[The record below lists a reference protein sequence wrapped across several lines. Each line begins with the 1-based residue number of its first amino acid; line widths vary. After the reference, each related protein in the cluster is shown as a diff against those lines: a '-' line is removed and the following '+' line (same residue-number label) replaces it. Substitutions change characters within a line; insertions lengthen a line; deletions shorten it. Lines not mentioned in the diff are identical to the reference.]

1 MSPLNSAKEDKKY
14 WRSLSE
20 LSETEEFQEFVSRE
34 FQDVDVGQN
43 GSVSRRRFM
52 QLMGASLTLTGA
64 TGCWE
69 KEKILPHTRRPAGVV
84 PGKSKMFTSV
94 MDMAGV
100 GLPLSVTSFDGRPIK
115 VDGNKN
121 HPSTSG
127 GSTGFAQASILD
139 IYDPDRLG
147 KVLRRN
153 GGSAAT
159 PSDWSA
165 FEEWAKPHFA
175 GLAASAGKGLTILS
189 EANASLSVAAQK
201 AKLMA
206 SMPEAQWVEYEAIS
220 DENAR
225 AASRLA
231 FGGDYRSDID
241 LTKAHII
248 VDVDAGLL
256 SAHPNHIQ
264 HSRDWGS
271 QRNPEAGKMNRMYAI
286 ESRMT
291 NTGMGAEHRLGL
303 RHEQI
308 KSFMLLLEAELAAQG
323 VDTGAPKIKVGKFS
337 SDKKVQK
344 WVKALSKDLVK
355 HQGNCVVAVGDQHP
369 ADVIALGHRLNVA
382 LGNMGKSVSL
392 RQLPEQGR
400 QGHSEGLKAVTEA
413 MNAGTVDTLLILGGN
428 PSYSAPADV
437 DFAGALS
444 KVKNSIFLTVTPNE
458 TSLGCSWSLP
468 RTHYLETWNE
478 SRTWDGTVSIAQ
490 PLIEPLFDGRAVA
503 EVLAFLRNDPASSL
517 ALTRAV
523 FSGLAS
529 PAEPVA
535 EKAKAEATTET
546 EAPAVIDV
554 ELAALPKVDGAEWAW
569 RKAIHDG
576 FIKDTAYPVVQPEL
590 LSFVVSAPSKRADL
604 TFDELKNGEFEL
616 TFFADSKV
624 HDGRFANNGWL
635 QEVPDFLTKL
645 TWDNAAILSP
655 ATAKRLGVEDE
666 DLIKLRAEGVEL
678 EIAALVVPGQPTG
691 SISLAIGYG
700 RTAAGF
706 VGGYTE
712 LGIAQQVVG
721 VDVQPLRLL
730 ATQHQRNDLVIEKTG
745 KKFKLACTQEH
756 HNIDQT
762 GLEER
767 EKRALTLIREST
779 LAEYT
784 SDPKRFKN
792 MDHYQP
798 SQLLSLF
805 DEHEY
810 KDIKWGMSIDLTNC
824 NGCNACVIACNA
836 ENIVPVVGKDQVLR
850 GREMHWMRIDRYFAG
865 DPEDPQV
872 LSQPVSCV
880 QCQNAPCEQ
889 VCPVAATVHSEEGLN
904 DMVYNRCI
912 GTRYCANNCPFKVR
926 RFNYH
931 NYHEE
936 LKDPVNKVKTMGF
949 NPEVTVRFRGVME
962 KCTYCVQR
970 ISAAR
975 HDARNENRPMDTE
988 NICAAC
994 EDACATNAI
1003 AFGDLNNKN
1012 SRVSKMHAS
1021 NRSYA
1026 MLAELNIKPRTEFL
1040 ARIRNTNP
1048 ELSEG

>member
-1 MSPLNSAKEDKKY
+1 MSPLNSAKEEKKY

-34 FQDVDVGQN
+34 FKDVDVGQN

-84 PGKSKMFTSV
+84 PGKTKMFTSV
-94 MDMAGV
+94 MDLGGV

-127 GSTGFAQASILD
+127 GSTSFAQASILD
-139 IYDPDRLG
+139 IYDPDRLQ
-147 KVLRRN
+147 KVLHRKGN
-153 GGSAAT
+153 DST
-159 PSDWSA
+159 VSDWSK

-175 GLAASAGKGLTILS
+175 GLLAAAGKGLTILS
-189 EANASLSVAAQK
+189 EANSSLSVAAQK
-201 AKLMA
+201 AKLLA

-220 DENAR
+220 DDNAR
-225 AASRLA
+225 EASRLA
-231 FGGDYRSDID
+231 FAADYRADLD

-248 VDVDAGLL
+248 VDIDAGLL
-256 SAHPNHIQ
+256 SAHPNHVQ
-264 HSRDWGS
+264 HSRDWSS
-271 QRNPEAGKMNRMYAI
+271 QRDPEAGKMNRVYAV

-308 KSFMLLLEAELAAQG
+308 KSFVLLLEAELAAQG
-323 VDTGAPKIKVGKFS
+323 VDTGATKTKVGKFAGN
-337 SDKKVQK
+337 KKVQK
-344 WVKALSKDLVK
+344 WVKALAKDLVK
-355 HQGNCVVAVGDQHP
+355 HQGNCVIAVGDQHP

-382 LGNMGKSVSL
+382 LGNIGKSVTL
-392 RQLPEQGR
+392 RELPDQGR
-400 QGHSEGLKAVTEA
+400 QGHAAGLKVVTDA
-413 MNAGTVDTLLILGGN
+413 MNAGTIDTLLILGGN
-428 PSYSAPADV
+428 PAYSAPADV

-444 KVKNSIFLTVTPNE
+444 KVSNSVFLTVTPNE
-458 TSLGCSWSLP
+458 TSLGCAWSLP
-468 RTHYLETWNE
+468 RAHYLETWNE

-490 PLIEPLFDGRAVA
+490 PLIEPLYSGRAVA
-503 EVLAFLRNDPASSL
+503 EVLALLRNETASSL
-517 ALTRAV
+517 QQTRAV
-523 FSGLAS
+523 FSGLVS
-529 PAEPVA
+529 PAEPA
-535 EKAKAEATTET
+535 AQT
-546 EAPAVIDV
+546 EAPTTEAEAIVDV

-576 FIKDTAYPVVQPEL
+576 FISDTAYPAVQPEL
-590 LSFVVSAPSKRADL
+590 LSFEVSAPTKRAEL

-616 TFFADSKV
+616 TFFADAKV

-655 ATAKRLGVEDE
+655 ATAKRLGIEDE
-666 DLIKLRAEGVEL
+666 DLIKIRAEGIEL
-678 EIAALVVPGQPTG
+678 KIAALVVPGQPTG

-712 LGIAQQVVG
+712 LGLAQQVVG

-730 ATQHQRNDLVIEKTG
+730 ATQHQRDDLVVENTG

-767 EKRALTLIREST
+767 EKRAVTLIREST
-779 LAEYT
+779 LDEYAA
-784 SDPKRFKN
+784 DAKRFKK
-792 MDHYQP
+792 MDHYEP

-824 NGCNACVIACNA
+824 NGCNACVVACNA

-850 GREMHWMRIDRYFAG
+850 GRELHWLRIDRYFAG

-872 LSQPVSCV
+872 LSQPVGCM

-936 LKDPVNKVKTMGF
+936 LKDPANKVKTMGF

-988 NICAAC
+988 NVTVAC
-994 EDACATNAI
+994 QDACASKAI

-1012 SRVSKMHAS
+1012 GQVAKMHAS
-1021 NRSYA
+1021 DRSYA

-1040 ARIRNTNP
+1040 ARIRNKNP